1 MARDQIAFGWPELDE
16 AWTRITA
23 AFAFYGKTIRPLRGT
38 RRDHMSRLIA
48 DGYTADELVAAV
60 HGYVHWHKGL
70 EPRMGRDGK
79 PFEPLQWFTPDSVYR
94 LEKLENRIEFGM
106 AGPYQSRRNV
116 AQERAQAAQ
125 DAREREVAKVME
137 ERRLRAV

>member
-16 AWTRITA
+16 TWKRITD
-23 AFAFYGKTIRPLRGT
+23 AFAFYGKAVRPLKGT

-60 HGYVHWHKGL
+60 HGYVHWHGGL
-70 EPRMGRDGK
+70 QPKAGDTFDPRK
-79 PFEPLQWFTPDSVYR
+79 WFTPDSVYR

-106 AGPYQSRRNV
+106 AGPYQSKRDIAAQRART
-116 AQERAQAAQ
+116 AQEE
-125 DAREREVAKVME
+125 REREIAKVME

>member
-1 MARDQIAFGWPELDE
+1 MKQAAFGWPEMDAMWAE
-16 AWTRITA
+16 VTK
-23 AFAFYGKTIRPLRGT
+23 AFAHYGKAIRPLKGA

-70 EPRMGRDGK
+70 HDKGDGFDPTK
-79 PFEPLQWFTPDSVYR
+79 WFTPDSVFR
-94 LEKLENRIEFGM
+94 LEKLEARIEFGQ
-106 AGPYQSRRNV
+106 AGPYRSRQDR
-116 AQERAQAAQ
+116 AAERATRAEEERQ
-125 DAREREVAKVME
+125 REIAKVME

>member
-1 MARDQIAFGWPELDE
+1 MKQAGFGWPELDE
-16 AWTRITA
+16 AWQRITE
-23 AFAFYGKTIRPLRGT
+23 AFASYGKTIRPLRGA

-70 EPRMGRDGK
+70 DARPDFDPR
-79 PFEPLQWFTPDSVYR
+79 QWFTPESVFR
-94 LEKLENRIEFGM
+94 LEKLETRIEFGM
-106 AGPYQSRRNV
+106 AGPYRSRREV
-116 AQERAQAAQ
+116 AQERVSRAEV
-125 DAREREVAKVME
+125 ERRAEIAKVME

>member
-1 MARDQIAFGWPELDE
+1 MKQAALDWPEMDAMWAE
-16 AWTRITA
+16 VTK
-23 AFAFYGKTIRPLRGT
+23 AFALYGKSIRPLKGA

-70 EPRMGRDGK
+70 HDKGDGFDPMK
-79 PFEPLQWFTPDSVYR
+79 WFTPDSVFR
-94 LEKLENRIEFGM
+94 LEKLEARIEFGQ
-106 AGPYQSRRNV
+106 AGPYRSKQDRIADRART
-116 AQERAQAAQ
+116 AQEE
-125 DAREREVAKVME
+125 REREIAKVME

>member
-1 MARDQIAFGWPELDE
+1 MKQAGFGWPELDE
-16 AWTRITA
+16 AWQRITE
-23 AFAFYGKTIRPLRGT
+23 AFASYGKTIRPLRGA

-70 EPRMGRDGK
+70 DARPDFDPR
-79 PFEPLQWFTPDSVYR
+79 QWFTPDSVFQ

-106 AGPYQSRRNV
+106 AGPYRSRKDIASERART
-116 AQERAQAAQ
+116 AQEE
-125 DAREREVAKVME
+125 REREIAKVME
-137 ERRLRAV
+137 ERRLRVVGGHQ

>member
-1 MARDQIAFGWPELDE
+1 MKQAAFGWPELDE
-16 AWTRITA
+16 AWERITQ
-23 AFAFYGKTIRPLRGT
+23 AFAYYGKTIRPLRGT

-70 EPRMGRDGK
+70 HDKGDGFDPNK
-79 PFEPLQWFTPDSVYR
+79 WFTPDSVFR

-106 AGPYQSRRNV
+106 AGPYKSRREI
-116 AQERAQAAQ
+116 ASERVSRAEIERQ
-125 DAREREVAKVME
+125 REIAKVMD

>member
-1 MARDQIAFGWPELDE
+1 MGRDQIGFGWPELDST
-16 AWTRITA
+16 WQRITE
-23 AFAFYGKTIRPLRGT
+23 AFAFYGKPIRPLKGT

-70 EPRMGRDGK
+70 EPRIGHDGRQ
-79 PFEPLQWFTPDSVYR
+79 FEPLQWFTPDSVYR

-106 AGPYQSRRNV
+106 AGPYRSRRDI
-116 AQERAQAAQ
+116 AAERARTAQ
-125 DAREREVAKVME
+125 DEREQEIKKVME
-137 ERRLRAV
+137 ERRLRSV